1 MSNFTKFVALA
12 TLTLTVACEKTEDK
26 ASNAILLSN
35 APETKAYKEELV
47 SLLEKTDP
55 TKLEYY
61 FDHYA
66 QKNGTD
72 YLYVNIEGAV
82 DATAVVTVHEWDDKL
97 KKIQK
102 FKGKGYS
109 GSKFK
114 NLKLEVERDSAN
126 ISFVYKGMDGIVD

>member
-12 TLTLTVACEKTEDK
+12 TLTLIVACGKTEDK

-35 APETKAYKEELV
+35 APETNAYKKELA
-47 SLLEKTDP
+47 SLLEKIDP

-61 FDHYA
+61 FDHYVE
-66 QKNGTD
+66 KDGTD

-82 DATAVVTVHEWDDKL
+82 DATAVVTVHEWDDNF

-109 GSKFK
+109 GSEFK

-126 ISFVYKGMDGIVD
+126 ISFVYKGMDGIAD